1 MTQVVIDPA
10 RAHLTKAKILAR
22 SWMPYMSHILT
33 SMRTYVGPYVST
45 MAVDQHARLYVNP
58 DWIQTLSVR
67 QVSYVLLHEVLHV
80 VLSHAKR
87 RRQFLPDVTKQQAD
101 VWNIA
106 ADLCIQQMLARHHRA
121 DEPEQGMKIEG
132 ELEPGV
138 PFLSIPGLRKGM
150 TTEAYYQVLWD
161 FLNQRPKQ
169 PQGSGGQP
177 QPGGQDEQPDSG
189 ESDGGQQGEGEQQP
203 QPSGQSDK
211 PLDPRNAGSGSDGLP
226 REYEPL
232 SKIADEAM
240 MEGKLRE
247 LERRMEE
254 AEAKS
259 PGSVPGELRKSVEA
273 RLHPQP
279 DPFDQLRGIV
289 AKSVASP
296 LGAEEHTYRR
306 LHRRQADNTARM
318 RGVVRMAP
326 ECSVIV
332 DTSGSMSCGNIRDKA
347 ITAVAQ
353 GLRKVQRPRVV
364 CFDTQVQ
371 DARRLSSMK
380 DFQWVGDGGTDM
392 AAAVEQEDKEQR
404 PDAIV
409 LLTDGE
415 TGWPHKPTRARLIV
429 ALCQDPGSYMR
440 DIPAWARVVRC
451 YEEGPTHGG

>member
-1 MTQVVIDPA
+1 MTVTLSPA
-10 RAHLTKAKILAR
+10 RKHLTRAKMLAR
-22 SWMPYMSHILT
+22 SWMPYLSHILN
-33 SMRTYVGPYVST
+33 SMRTYVGTEVPT
-45 MAVDQHARLYVNP
+45 MAVDEHGRLYVNEN
-58 DWIQTLSVR
+58 WIGTLPVK
-67 QVSYVLLHEVLHV
+67 QVAYVLLHEVLHV
-80 VLSHAKR
+80 TLSHAKR
-87 RRQFLPDVTKQQAD
+87 RKVALPVPDQEQCYW
-101 VWNIA
+101 WNIA
-106 ADLCIQQMLARHHRA
+106 ADLCIQQMLARHHRG
-121 DEPEQGMKIEG
+121 DEPEDGMKIDG

-138 PFLSIPGLRKGM
+138 PFLSIPGLTRGM

-161 FLNQRPKQ
+161 FLNQRPKD
-169 PQGSGGQP
+169 PGGSGGQE
-177 QPGGQDEQPDSG
+177 QEQGQQDGDEQ
-189 ESDGGQQGEGEQQP
+189 EQGQQEGGEQQSGG
-203 QPSGQSDK
+203 QPDKQSDK

-226 REYEPL
+226 RDYEPP
-232 SKIADEAM
+232 SKLADEAM

-247 LERRMEE
+247 LEQRMEE
-254 AEAKS
+254 AESAK
-259 PGSVPGELRKSVEA
+259 PGSVPGELRKSIEA

-318 RGVVRMAP
+318 RGVVRMTP

-347 ITAVAQ
+347 MTAVAQ

-392 AAAVEQEDKEQR
+392 TAAIEQEDKEHR

-409 LLTDGE
+409 LITDGE
-415 TGWPHKPTRARLIV
+415 TGWPSQKTRARLIV
-429 ALCQDPGSYMR
+429 ALCKNPGCYGDP
-440 DIPAWARVVRC
+440 IPSWARVVRC
-451 YEEGPTHGG
+451 YEEGPKHGG

>member
-1 MTQVVIDPA
+1 MTQVVINPA

-33 SMRTYVGPYVST
+33 SMRTYVGPHIPT
-45 MAVDQHARLYVNP
+45 MAVDQFSRLYVNP

-67 QVSYVLLHEVLHV
+67 QVAYVLLHEVLHV
-80 VLSHAKR
+80 VLSHARR
-87 RRQFLPDVTKQQAD
+87 RRQFLPGVTKQQAN

-121 DEPEQGMKIEG
+121 DEPEDGMKIEG

-138 PFLSIPGLRKGM
+138 PFLSIPGLNRGM

-161 FLNQRPKQ
+161 FLNQRPKE
-169 PQGSGGQP
+169 PGGSGGQE
-177 QPGGQDEQPDSG
+177 QEQGQQDGDEQDQGDS
-189 ESDGGQQGEGEQQP
+189 EQEQQP
-203 QPSGQSDK
+203 GGQSDK

-226 REYEPL
+226 RDYEPP
-232 SKIADEAM
+232 SKLADEAM

-254 AEAKS
+254 AESAK

-318 RGVVRMAP
+318 RGVVRMTP

-347 ITAVAQ
+347 MTAVAQ

-371 DARRLSSMK
+371 DARRLTSMK

-392 AAAVEQEDKEQR
+392 AAAIEQEDKEHR

-409 LLTDGE
+409 LITDGE
-415 TGWPHKPTRARLIV
+415 TGWPSQKTRARLIV
-429 ALCQDPGSYMR
+429 ALCKDPGCYG
-440 DIPAWARVVRC
+440 DPIPSWARVVRC
-451 YEEGPTHGG
+451 YEEGPKHGG